1 MQFTITTS
9 LLLST
14 MLLGLASAACID
26 NTKLPPVSSYGG
38 GPFDASME
46 IGEVTSA
53 QVLAAAPE
61 SGSCGGGGE
70 CSTADAAAKALND
83 AFATYGLKT
92 LGQKAGM
99 IAYMAFESE
108 GFRWNTNQY
117 PGRPGQGTKSMLM
130 FAHLYNF
137 AKSFPELQAAVAQNS
152 PGGVLA
158 EVNYSNADT
167 IIDDGKKNAIRALVL
182 TDAYTFKGGPWYL
195 TSYPS
200 ATCDKNQLN
209 NGYQGF
215 VATMG
220 APCYYVTV
228 DEGRKARWCSAV
240 KALAPAGMTAPA
252 ECA

>member
-9 LLLST
+9 LILGW
-14 MLLGLASAACID
+14 MLIGLTSASCIPKTD
-26 NTKLPPVSSYGG
+26 TPFSG
-38 GPFDASME
+38 GPYDASME
-46 IGEVTSA
+46 IGDITPA
-53 QVLAAAPE
+53 QVLIAAPE
-61 SGSCGGGGE
+61 TASCSVSGGQ
-70 CSTADAAAKALND
+70 CSNANVAAKALND

-99 IAYMAFESE
+99 MAYMGFESV
-108 GFRWNTNQY
+108 GFQWNTNQY

-137 AKSFPELQAAVAQNS
+137 AKSFPELHGPVAQHS

-158 EVNYSNADT
+158 EVNYSNADALFSN
-167 IIDDGKKNAIRALVL
+167 DAKNAIRALVL
-182 TDAYTFKGGPWYL
+182 GDNYTFKGGPWYL

-209 NGYQGF
+209 KGYQGF

-228 DEGRKARWCSAV
+228 DEGRKARWCSAS
-240 KALAPAGMTAPA
+240 KALAPAGMAAPA
-252 ECA
+252 ECT

>member
-1 MQFTITTS
+1 MRFTITTS

-14 MLLGLASAACID
+14 MLLGLTSAACIGG
-26 NTKLPPVSSYGG
+26 TKPPTNPSG
-38 GPFDASME
+38 GPFDASKE
-46 IGEVTSA
+46 IGDITAA

-61 SGSCGGGGE
+61 TGSCSSGGE
-70 CSTADAAAKALND
+70 CSNANVAAKALND

-99 IAYMAFESE
+99 IAYMAFESG
-108 GFRWNTNQY
+108 GFLWNTNQS

-137 AKSFPELQAAVAQNS
+137 AKSFPELQGAVAQNS
-152 PGGVLA
+152 PGGKLA
-158 EVNYSNADT
+158 EVNYANADSMFS
-167 IIDDGKKNAIRALVL
+167 DSAKNAIRALVL
-182 TDAYTFKGGPWYL
+182 GDAYTFKGGPWYL

-200 ATCDKNQLN
+200 ATCDKKQLN

-215 VATMG
+215 VTTMG

-228 DEGRKARWCSAV
+228 DAGRKDRWCRTI
-240 KALAPAGMTAPA
+240 KAIMPTGMTAPA
-252 ECA
+252 DCA